1 MSIRAQFDAA
11 IDAEPGPPPRLD
23 VDGIVRGGR
32 IRRRLTM
39 AGASLA
45 VTATLG
51 VVGFVAAT
59 APGQG
64 GIPDPPP
71 SRRPPSSAAPP
82 SAETSPTPGYGTT
95 ATPGVPA
102 EAWNAAQAAR
112 LSGAVERHLRAAA
125 AKGTTFLDT
134 PVNLQATGPFEFGTP
149 GGAADRYAARFVTGP
164 DLRDAAGIGTVA
176 VAVGKPIGPLAEDG
190 RPWPPGYG
198 IGQFQQCPG
207 DAADRERCE
216 VRAGPHGEKVVVMP
230 YFQDEGGKRIARVDV
245 TTADGTG
252 VTVEV
257 RNFSLFRP
265 GGRAELPVTVEQM
278 IALAVD
284 PDLVISVT

>member
-32 IRRRLTM
+32 VRRRLAA
-39 AGASLA
+39 AGAGLA
-45 VTATLG
+45 AMATLG
-51 VVGFVAAT
+51 VAGFVAAT

-71 SRRPPSSAAPP
+71 SRRAPSSAPP
-82 SAETSPTPGYGTT
+82 RVEMSPTPGYGTT

-102 EAWNAAQAAR
+102 AAWNAAQAAR
-112 LSGAVERHLRAAA
+112 LSAAFERHLRAAA
-125 AKGTTFLDT
+125 AQGTTFLDT
-134 PVNLQATGPFEFGTP
+134 PVNLAATGAFEFGTP
-149 GGAADRYAARFVTGP
+149 DGATDRYAARFVAGP
-164 DLRDAAGIGTVA
+164 DLRDAKGIGTV
-176 VAVGKPIGPLAEDG
+176 VVSVGKPIGPVAEDG

-216 VRAGPHGEKVVVMP
+216 VRAGPHGEKVVAMP
-230 YFQDEGGKRIARVDV
+230 YFQDQDGKRIARVDV

-265 GGRAELPVTVEQM
+265 GRRAELPVTVEQM

-284 PDLVISVT
+284 PDLVISTT